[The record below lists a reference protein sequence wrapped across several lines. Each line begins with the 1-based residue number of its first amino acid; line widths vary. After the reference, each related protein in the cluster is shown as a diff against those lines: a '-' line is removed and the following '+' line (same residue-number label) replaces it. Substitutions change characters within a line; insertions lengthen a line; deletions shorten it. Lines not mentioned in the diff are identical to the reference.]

1 MKPGIFTYICAAFM
15 LVFAVFAV
23 SMAWNKM
30 MLHSGTPDSVLGNS
44 GLTAQFIDDVLCTNG
59 SPACHTADVLIEE
72 GWKHDVSPAMA
83 LAFMW
88 QGSNFGK
95 VACGVQSATCIS
107 LHDGSWKRTYADWYG
122 LIEGPLYKGS
132 GIVSVQDI
140 VAKSGPPNH
149 EAFAKNV
156 VAAVALWQKG
166 KVALP

>member
-1 MKPGIFTYICAAFM
+1 MKPGIFTYILAAILLVAAF
-15 LVFAVFAV
+15 FAV
-23 SMAWNKM
+23 SMSWNKM
-30 MLHSGTPDSVLGNS
+30 MSHSGTPDSVLGNS
-44 GLTAQFIDDVLCTNG
+44 SLNAKFIDNVLCTYQ

-72 GWKHDVSPAMA
+72 GWKKDVSPSFA

-88 QGSNFGK
+88 QSSNFGK
-95 VACGVQSATCIS
+95 VNCGQPSATCIS
-107 LHDGSWKRTYADWYG
+107 LHDESWRKTYADWYG
-122 LIEGPLYKGS
+122 LIDGPLYKGS

-156 VAAVALWQKG
+156 VAAVKTWNEG